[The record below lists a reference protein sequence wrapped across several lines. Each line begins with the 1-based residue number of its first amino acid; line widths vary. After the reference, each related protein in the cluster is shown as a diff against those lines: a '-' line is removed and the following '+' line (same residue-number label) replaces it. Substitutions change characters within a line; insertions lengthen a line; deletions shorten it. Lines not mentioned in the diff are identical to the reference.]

1 MRLYWPLQYILPGC
15 GHLLKKTPV
24 CYVFENNC
32 LRSILS
38 INFIKQNIDGSRKM
52 ADIKY
57 DIENFIRKRRLTWF
71 RHVCRISDDS
81 LVIKSLK
88 DFKKK
93 RGWGT
98 PPKRKQ
104 ISSNKICPCPSPL
117 QKICKRPPQ
126 IEKTCEFKLGETY
139 SGMRWKVIYSSI

>member
-1 MRLYWPLQYILPGC
+1 MRLYWPLQYILPRC
-15 GHLLKKTPV
+15 GHSLKKTPV
-24 CYVFENNC
+24 CYVFEINC

-38 INFIKQNIDGSRKM
+38 INFIKQNIDGSRKT

-71 RHVCRISDDS
+71 RHVYRISDDS

-139 SGMRWKVIYSSI
+139 TGMRWKVIYSSI